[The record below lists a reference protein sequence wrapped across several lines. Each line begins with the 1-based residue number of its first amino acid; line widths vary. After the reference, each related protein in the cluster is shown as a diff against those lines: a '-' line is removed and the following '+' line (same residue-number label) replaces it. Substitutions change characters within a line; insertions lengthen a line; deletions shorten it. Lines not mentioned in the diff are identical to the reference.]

1 MRTAGDAYE
10 TPDGER
16 GPHSGLPIPYGPGG
30 YQVYT
35 TDAAAGVDINIEPA
49 WELYDASQTNRD
61 VVVAVIDTGADIL
74 HPDLRDSIWVN
85 GDEIPGDGID
95 NDGNGYADDCFGW
108 DFFYGDPFVFSAQS
122 SEDTH
127 GTHVAGTIAA
137 GRHNGGIAGITGS
150 EHVKIMI
157 LKVLGTSQ
165 GIGAPEDVIA
175 AIRYAEAN
183 GASICNLSFCSGVY
197 SQELADT
204 IQNSGM
210 LFVVAAG
217 NGDENGIGL
226 NIDQI
231 PAYPASL
238 PFPNVI
244 TVSNLM
250 FDGNLDTSSNFGPE
264 SADIAAPGSYIVST
278 IPGGYGVFER
288 HLHVRPHGDRG
299 GRPALLLPPGLHRP
313 GRAGRPFRV
322 SQGAHHP
329 GRAGSH
335 ERHAGRGRRLSV
347 GKREHRP
354 LGVCSLIAKYFCSIL
369 QQHLHHR
376 LLHLAAP
383 PGLHLHLVG
392 VLGEGDEHIPRL
404 HGYYLLRSALQ
415 RDPVVR
421 LVPVR
426 LPHGGPVGDA
436 DALPPGD
443 HQVDVQ
449 VLVVGLKGGLPGR
462 FRLVAE
468 AVDEN
473 PVPVHLISPRL

>member
-1 MRTAGDAYE
+1 MAFFRRTSLTACLMASVCTITPMAAEIGPGVSSLSPGDTYAEYQWGLENDGSLQLVEIRSRFANGGSAYDA
-10 TPDGER
+10 PAD
-16 GPHSGLPIPYGPGG
+16 GPHSGLPIPTGPGD
-30 YQVYT
+30 YEVLT
-35 TDAAAGVDINIEPA
+35 TNAAAGVDIDIAPA

-108 DFFYGDPFVFSAQS
+108 DFFYGDPFVFSVQS

-150 EHVKIMI
+150 EHVKIMV

-278 IPGGYGVFER
+278 IPGGYGFLSGTSMSAPMVTGAAALLYSYR
-288 HLHVRPHGDRG
+288 PDYTVLDVRDALLGSARELTTLG
-299 GRPALLLPPGLHRP
+299 GRVATSGMLD
-313 GRAGRPFRV
+313 V
-322 SQGAHHP
+322 GA
-329 GRAGSH
+329 AFLWEKGST
-335 ERHAGRGRRLSV
+335 
-347 GKREHRP
+347 
-354 LGVCSLIAKYFCSIL
+354 
-369 QQHLHHR
+369 
-376 LLHLAAP
+376 AP
-383 PGLHLHLVG
+383 
-392 VLGEGDEHIPRL
+392 
-404 HGYYLLRSALQ
+404 
-415 RDPVVR
+415 
-421 LVPVR
+421 
-426 LPHGGPVGDA
+426 
-436 DALPPGD
+436 
-443 HQVDVQ
+443 
-449 VLVVGLKGGLPGR
+449 
-462 FRLVAE
+462 
-468 AVDEN
+468 
-473 PVPVHLISPRL
+473 

>member
-1 MRTAGDAYE
+1 MPVQKGFYMTFLNRTVLAACLLAAACTVTSQASPRDRVTGPGALLPDSSGLSPGDTYAEYQWGLKNDGSLQLVEIRSQFADSGDAYE

-150 EHVKIMI
+150 EHVKIMV

-204 IQNSGM
+204 IQNSRM

-278 IPGGYGVFER
+278 IPGGYGFLSGTSMSAPMVTGAAALLYSYR
-288 HLHVRPHGDRG
+288 PDYTVLDVRDALLGSARELTTLG
-299 GRPALLLPPGLHRP
+299 GRVATSGMLD
-313 GRAGRPFRV
+313 V
-322 SQGAHHP
+322 GA
-329 GRAGSH
+329 AFLWEKGST
-335 ERHAGRGRRLSV
+335 
-347 GKREHRP
+347 
-354 LGVCSLIAKYFCSIL
+354 
-369 QQHLHHR
+369 
-376 LLHLAAP
+376 AP
-383 PGLHLHLVG
+383 
-392 VLGEGDEHIPRL
+392 
-404 HGYYLLRSALQ
+404 
-415 RDPVVR
+415 
-421 LVPVR
+421 
-426 LPHGGPVGDA
+426 
-436 DALPPGD
+436 
-443 HQVDVQ
+443 
-449 VLVVGLKGGLPGR
+449 
-462 FRLVAE
+462 
-468 AVDEN
+468 
-473 PVPVHLISPRL
+473 